1 MWAHELRRLSFVSLV
16 IVDLCRYR
24 DYADI
29 VAAVGLNTARYL
41 GFPPL
46 APAGLSA

>member
-1 MWAHELRRLSFVSLV
+1 V
-16 IVDLCRYR
+16 CRYR

-29 VAAVGLNTARYL
+29 IAAVGLNALRCL
-41 GFPPL
+41 GFAAL